1 MSDSYCSRCSLL
13 VFAFVVFVAIGFA
26 LPFSINAAETD
37 KWESAIRKF
46 EEADRKSPPKPGGVL
61 FIGSSSVRRW
71 NLDESFPGKGY
82 VNRGFGGSQIAD
94 STRYVERIVVPHQP
108 RLVVMFVGD
117 NDIAA
122 GRSPEHVADDFK
134 AFAEKIHTLLPKT
147 NIIYLAVKP
156 SLKRWQLYPK
166 MEEANKRLV
175 KLIAADPQV
184 AFIDVATPMLGED
197 GKPKAE
203 LLHEDKL
210 HLSPAGYRLWTTLL
224 KPQLDPQPQL
234 K

>member
-1 MSDSYCSRCSLL
+1 MLMPIRPRRYRFKLMSVLVGTFVFGICSS
-13 VFAFVVFVAIGFA
+13 
-26 LPFSINAAETD
+26 SQTAEAD

-46 EEADRKSPPKPGGVL
+46 EEAAQKSPPKPGGVL

-94 STRYVERIVVPHQP
+94 STRYAERIVVPHQP

-122 GRSPEHVADDFK
+122 GRSPEQVVTDFK

-147 NIIYLAVKP
+147 NIIYLAIKP

-184 AFIDVATPMLGED
+184 TFIDVATPMLGDD
-197 GKPKAE
+197 GTPKAE
-203 LLHEDKL
+203 LLHDDKL
-210 HLSPAGYRLWTTLL
+210 HLSPAGYRLWTSLL
-224 KPQLDPQPQL
+224 KPHLDA

>member
-1 MSDSYCSRCSLL
+1 MYVRSIFIVSA
-13 VFAFVVFVAIGFA
+13 FACLAS
-26 LPFSINAAETD
+26 SIQAADPD

-46 EEADRKSPPKPGGVL
+46 EDADKNSPPKPGGVL

-94 STRYVERIVVPHQP
+94 STRYVERIVVPHRP
-108 RLVVMFVGD
+108 RLIVMFVGD

-122 GRSPEHVADDFK
+122 GRSPKQVVDDFG
-134 AFAEKIHTLLPKT
+134 AFAEKVHTLLPKAK
-147 NIIYLAVKP
+147 IIYLAVKP

-166 MEEANKRLV
+166 MEDANKQLV

-184 AFIDVATPMLGED
+184 TFIDVATPMLGDD

-203 LLHEDKL
+203 LLHEDRL
-210 HLSPAGYRLWTTLL
+210 HLSPAGYRLWTSLL
-224 KPQLDPQPQL
+224 RPFLDAQPRHR
-234 K
+234 

>member
-1 MSDSYCSRCSLL
+1 MSMSYCTRCFLL
-13 VFAFVVFVAIGFA
+13 VFAFVVSVAIGFA
-26 LPFSINAAETD
+26 VPSLSHAAEPD

-46 EEADRKSPPKPGGVL
+46 EEADKKSPPKPGGVL

-94 STRYVERIVVPHQP
+94 STRYAERIVVPHRP
-108 RLVVMFVGD
+108 RWVVMFVGD

-122 GRSPEHVADDFK
+122 GRSPEQLVDDIK
-134 AFAEKIHTLLPKT
+134 AFAETIHALLPRTK
-147 NIIYLAVKP
+147 IIYLAVKP
-156 SLKRWQLYPK
+156 SLKRWKLYPK
-166 MEEANKRLV
+166 MDEANKRLV

-184 AFIDVATPMLGED
+184 TFIDVATPMLGED

-210 HLSPAGYRLWTTLL
+210 HLSPAGYRLWTSLL
-224 KPQLDPQPQL
+224 KPHLDAQQ
-234 K
+234 